1 MVDTLDGERKN
12 ILTDQRGM
20 ALLITVMT
28 VSLLVAV
35 TIMFHRKSWH
45 SYLVAHNYKINTEL
59 KAIGESGINV
69 GLALL
74 LQDAGTNSYDSLM
87 DSWGVIKQDELN
99 SLFGA
104 GKLELEVVDLSGR
117 LQINRLVQTKAK
129 DQGENA
135 KEGENNTEKE
145 INTEKETNTE
155 EVIRDILLQLL
166 LSPSFSLEEDEAGGI
181 VDALVD
187 WIDEDERESDNGAE
201 SSYYQAL
208 KTPYECRNGPIQYI
222 EELLLVRGVGPK
234 LLFGRGE
241 EKGLADYLT
250 VNGEDG
256 KININTADPLLLR
269 SMNSQISDELA
280 EELQAFRTDEENEEQ
295 LENPSWYS
303 KIASWPGDIVLND
316 KLITTQSTFFLIRSV
331 GRSDTLFRQ
340 VTAVVNRVDK
350 KPIKV
355 VSRKVE

>member
-1 MVDTLDGERKN
+1 MVYTLDGERQN

-74 LQDAGTNSYDSLM
+74 LQDVGTNSYDSLL
-87 DSWGVIKQDELN
+87 DSWGVIRQNELD
-99 SLFGA
+99 SLFGD
-104 GKLELEVVDLSGR
+104 GQLELDVVDLSGR
-117 LQINRLVQTKAK
+117 LQINKLVQIKAK
-129 DQGENA
+129 DQGENG
-135 KEGENNTEKE
+135 KEGENNTEKGGGE
-145 INTEKETNTE
+145 NSTE
-155 EVIRDILLQLL
+155 EEVRTILLQLL
-166 LSPSFSLEEDEAGGI
+166 LSPSFSLEEDEAYGI

-222 EELLLVRGVGPK
+222 EELLLVRGIGPK
-234 LLFGRGE
+234 LLFGKGE
-241 EKGLADYLT
+241 EKGLANYLT
-250 VNGEDG
+250 VYGEDG
-256 KININTADPLLLR
+256 KININTADPLLLK
-269 SMNSQISDELA
+269 SMNPQISDELA
-280 EELQAFRTDEENEEQ
+280 KELQAFRTDEENEEQ

-316 KLITTQSTFFLIRSV
+316 KLITTQSTFFLIRST
-331 GRSDTLFRQ
+331 GKSDTLFRR
-340 VTAVVNRVDK
+340 VTAVVNRIDK
-350 KPIKV
+350 KTIKV
-355 VSRKVE
+355 LSRKVE